1 MPVYS
6 GVTDWGARGVQP
18 AGKLNLKPGP
28 HLAEISVLSILL
40 IFSRLLFLRFFRCF
54 RFLAGIDIHDIRIH
68 YYFVTFF
75 ECVG

>member
-6 GVTDWGARGVQP
+6 GVTDWGSRGVP
-18 AGKLNLKPGP
+18 LAGKLNLKPGP